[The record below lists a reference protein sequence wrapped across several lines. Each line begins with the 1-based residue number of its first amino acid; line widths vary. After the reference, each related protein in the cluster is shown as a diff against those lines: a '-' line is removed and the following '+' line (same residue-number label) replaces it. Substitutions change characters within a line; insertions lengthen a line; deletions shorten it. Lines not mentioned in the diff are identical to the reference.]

1 MTIPEAI
8 EVFVKGHAYTRSAT
22 HPCEAVRLNGMWLM
36 RDPPG
41 AKYERKKEL
50 VVHGLSPEDAV
61 SRIREADVGWHFV
74 CHVHEPDGPFQE
86 LRAGYKEQGYR
97 ALATEWMFVHDLAHL
112 PIPASTPL
120 PRRVRSTEEA
130 EFVRQAAGRKQIL
143 PVELSTDP
151 APLRLYAVLE
161 GQEAKGWVRS
171 VPVGDD
177 AWVSN
182 LYVLEPERGKGY
194 GFSLMA
200 AMLQDD
206 KAHGIRNSVLLA
218 SSDGA
223 RLYPHLGYRMVGVL
237 QMFCPT
243 RRAGR

>member
-22 HPCEAVRLNGMWLM
+22 HPCEAVKLDGMWLM

-41 AKYERKKEL
+41 AKYERKKEI
-50 VVHGLSPEDAV
+50 VAYGLTPEETAR
-61 SRIREADVGWHFV
+61 RIREAGVGWHFV
-74 CHVHEPDGPFQE
+74 CHIHEPEAPYQE
-86 LRAGYKEQGYR
+86 LRARYKEQGYR
-97 ALATEWMFVHDLAHL
+97 ALATEWMFVHDLAD
-112 PIPASTPL
+112 IPMPTSSPL
-120 PRRVRSTEEA
+120 PSRVRSAEEA

-143 PVELSTDP
+143 HTELSAEP
-151 APLRLYAVLE
+151 APLRLYAIID
-161 GQEAKGWVRS
+161 GTEAKGWVRS
-171 VPVGDD
+171 VPVGKN

-182 LYVLEPERGKGY
+182 LYVRENDRGKGY

-200 AMLQDD
+200 AMLRDD
-206 KAHGIRNSVLLA
+206 KAQGILNSVLLA

-243 RRAGR
+243 QRSGR